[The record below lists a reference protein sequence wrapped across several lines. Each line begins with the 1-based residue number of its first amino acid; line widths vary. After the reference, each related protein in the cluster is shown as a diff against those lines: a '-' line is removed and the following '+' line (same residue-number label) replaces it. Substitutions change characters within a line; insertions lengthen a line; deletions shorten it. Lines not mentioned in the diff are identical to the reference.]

1 MAFNKNGKWYGAGL
15 VLVGAVIGVAL
26 VSAGTSVVHWSGS
39 TEFCG
44 TFCHS
49 MDAAYASYKKGQHA
63 QTFSGAKA
71 ECVDCHLKYESVH
84 SISQAQ
90 VVGLLWHKA
99 VSGSN
104 SLWGEI
110 RGTMST
116 PEKQKAMQ
124 NELSEKYLKWAR
136 STGFQNCRGCHDL
149 NNFKVNPAKPMV
161 APMHKMMADTPE
173 ADCIECHKTA
183 GHDYE
188 AIDKAEAKPA
198 AAAKEGVN

>member
-1 MAFNKNGKWYGAGL
+1 M
-15 VLVGAVIGVAL
+15 
-26 VSAGTSVVHWSGS
+26 SGS
-39 TEFCG
+39 
-44 TFCHS
+44 S
-49 MDAAYASYKKGQHA
+49 
-63 QTFSGAKA
+63 
-71 ECVDCHLKYESVH
+71 
-84 SISQAQ
+84 
-90 VVGLLWHKA
+90 
-99 VSGSN
+99 

>member
-1 MAFNKNGKWYGAGL
+1 
-15 VLVGAVIGVAL
+15 
-26 VSAGTSVVHWSGS
+26 
-39 TEFCG
+39 
-44 TFCHS
+44 
-49 MDAAYASYKKGQHA
+49 MDRVYAAYQHGLHGK
-63 QTFSGAKA
+63 TNVGV
-71 ECVDCHLKYESVH
+71 EVGCVDCHLKYESEK

-99 VSGSN
+99 MSGSS

-161 APMHKMMADTPE
+161 APMHKMMADTP
-173 ADCIECHKTA
+173 TA
-183 GHDYE
+183 SN
-188 AIDKAEAKPA
+188 ATRPPATTTRRSTRLRPNPQLPPRKASTNRP
-198 AAAKEGVN
+198 VIS